1 MCQCIYLCVTDSQGR
16 KHLGVPFPSC
26 CGKSAVKELLVS
38 AQWLDECHY
47 QCLRDSVIFLIL
59 AAIGSPDASCNFSH
73 QVLSQGRKER
83 EGKPWLYLFLFSGKA
98 KALQA
103 LAGISSISP
112 VKILSHGSPLPARM
126 SGKSSILSGPWHT
139 AVARGI

>member
-83 EGKPWLYLFLFSGKA
+83 EGKPWLYLFLF
-98 KALQA
+98 
-103 LAGISSISP
+103 I
-112 VKILSHGSPLPARM
+112 
-126 SGKSSILSGPWHT
+126 GKSKSSPSPGRYLFYLTGQNFVTWVTSTCKDVWEI
-139 AVARGI
+139 